1 MTDRLSREDFSRK
14 LAPLDE
20 DALRKALWT
29 LYWRG
34 SAQMRERILDTLDPV
49 RAKVRRAAANA
60 PADGALTLARIKTF
74 AALARAGAYL
84 AGDRR
89 VSPSQRTKWRT
100 EFKGL
105 ATDAVSA
112 LRGEE
117 SEKASRALAIL
128 IDLACEVGSYDY
140 FRSEDAVAAARF
152 VVSDAAEAIWTVAR
166 AQHGITGMADLVA
179 PQLIRWERR
188 HGWTRFGEGWV
199 AEHERSLAE
208 VLAPML
214 TNTDAWGAFAAAHVR
229 ALDGLT
235 TTRRHRYDDPVRDRA
250 SNLAQ
255 WNAMLLDR
263 LVDTEYEPL
272 LDALVKHPALVG
284 SERTFLASRLAH
296 LRGDDGSAR
305 RLIGTCLKD
314 LPGHSDYREFALV
327 LGSSPEPPS

>member
-1 MTDRLSREDFSRK
+1 
-14 LAPLDE
+14 
-20 DALRKALWT
+20 
-29 LYWRG
+29 
-34 SAQMRERILDTLDPV
+34 
-49 RAKVRRAAANA
+49 
-60 PADGALTLARIKTF
+60 
-74 AALARAGAYL
+74 
-84 AGDRR
+84 
-89 VSPSQRTKWRT
+89 
-100 EFKGL
+100 
-105 ATDAVSA
+105 
-112 LRGEE
+112 
-117 SEKASRALAIL
+117 
-128 IDLACEVGSYDY
+128 
-140 FRSEDAVAAARF
+140 
-152 VVSDAAEAIWTVAR
+152 
-166 AQHGITGMADLVA
+166 
-179 PQLIRWERR
+179 
-188 HGWTRFGEGWV
+188 
-199 AEHERSLAE
+199 
-208 VLAPML
+208 ML